1 MAIFTAY
8 DHAEILTALQD
19 AAPHAEIHTDDKVA
33 REHSA
38 NGNAQQEIAG
48 HILAY
53 IAVGDVPD
61 IQGVL
66 KVARQY
72 HIPVVPQGAD
82 TSTVIGADG
91 LDGSII
97 LSTARMKR
105 IKEISKGDLLAV
117 VEPGVINGDL
127 DQAARKQGLFYAPDP
142 GSKPISSIGGNV
154 ATNAGGM
161 STVKY
166 GTTSDNVLGLKVVL
180 ADGREIKLGGRTYK
194 HAFS

>member
-19 AAPHAEIHTDDKVA
+19 AAPHAEIHTDDKIA

-72 HIPVVPQGAD
+72 HIPVVAQGAD

-97 LSTARMKR
+97 LSTAQIYHCRYPW
-105 IKEISKGDLLAV
+105 A
-117 VEPGVINGDL
+117 
-127 DQAARKQGLFYAPDP
+127 
-142 GSKPISSIGGNV
+142 
-154 ATNAGGM
+154 
-161 STVKY
+161 
-166 GTTSDNVLGLKVVL
+166 
-180 ADGREIKLGGRTYK
+180 
-194 HAFS
+194 

>member
-72 HIPVVPQGAD
+72 HIPVVP
-82 TSTVIGADG
+82 
-91 LDGSII
+91 
-97 LSTARMKR
+97 
-105 IKEISKGDLLAV
+105 
-117 VEPGVINGDL
+117 
-127 DQAARKQGLFYAPDP
+127 
-142 GSKPISSIGGNV
+142 
-154 ATNAGGM
+154 
-161 STVKY
+161 
-166 GTTSDNVLGLKVVL
+166 
-180 ADGREIKLGGRTYK
+180 
-194 HAFS
+194 

>member
-1 MAIFTAY
+1 M
-8 DHAEILTALQD
+8 
-19 AAPHAEIHTDDKVA
+19 
-33 REHSA
+33 
-38 NGNAQQEIAG
+38 
-48 HILAY
+48 
-53 IAVGDVPD
+53 GDVPD

-91 LDGSII
+91 LDGSIN

-127 DQAARKQGLFYAPDP
+127 DQAAENKAYFMRLTRDP
-142 GSKPISSIGGNV
+142 SRFQALAGMLQRMQV
-154 ATNAGGM
+154 A
-161 STVKY
+161 
-166 GTTSDNVLGLKVVL
+166 
-180 ADGREIKLGGRTYK
+180 
-194 HAFS
+194 